1 MVQQQFV
8 EVLTRFGVQRE
19 KTEGEFFDP
28 ARHDAVE
35 RVETNEVCEGT
46 IVGEVL
52 PGYVLNGR
60 VIRPAKVRV
69 AVQPR

>member
-1 MVQQQFV
+1 MVEQQLM
-8 EVLTRFGVQRE
+8 EALTRFGVERL

-52 PGYVLNGR
+52 PGYALSGR
-60 VIRPAKVRV
+60 IVRAAKVRV
-69 AVQPR
+69 AAEPR